1 MFSIVPIAAESN
13 DQLYISDQEFQ
24 ENIKDSCTSILT
36 ELLSDIQQLGVNK
49 LYRQQ
54 VIMD

>member
-54 VIMD
+54 VIID